1 MIRFYYYRGESPDSQ
16 REKVASYVCNRLRDY
31 LDLPDTIEIEFVHLG
46 PSNYG
51 ETVIDYRY
59 PNRMRINLDL
69 SLTEIVIPLVHE
81 LLHLEQVKQ
90 GRLTNNRFGDILWE
104 NKVYKVQKTLSYKD
118 YTELPWELDVAEK
131 QQKVLKKLVENQ

>member
-51 ETVIDYRY
+51 ETLIDYRK
-59 PNRMRINLDL
+59 PNRIRINLDL
-69 SLTEIVIPLVHE
+69 SINDIVIPLTHE
-81 LLHLEQVKQ
+81 LLHLEQIKQ
-90 GRLTNNRFGDILWE
+90 GRLTNTRSGDILWE
-104 NKVYKVQKTLSYKD
+104 NQVYKVKQSLSYKD
-118 YTELPWELDVAEK
+118 YLALPWEEDVAKK
-131 QQKVLKKLVENQ
+131 QQKVLKNLVKNQ